1 MSVWLIFGAAKG
13 TGAHVLEY
21 ALAHQ
26 RQVFALLRREE
37 DAARLRE
44 RGVIALVG
52 DATDA
57 AAVERICTMAGAD
70 CTIVSTMGGSHD
82 YLAHRTVIDAAEK
95 AGIKDM
101 VMVTSLGCGD
111 SWPTLSDRAKAAFGQ
126 AVREKSL
133 AEVWLQTSGLNYG
146 ILRPGGL
153 LNGEATGKAQC
164 YQHQE
169 VHGFVNR
176 SDVALTIANLI
187 GSGLSGQVYSLI
199 EPGLAPVR

>member
-1 MSVWLIFGAAKG
+1 MSAWLIFGAAKG
-13 TGAHVLEY
+13 IGACVVEY
-21 ALAHQ
+21 GLTH
-26 RQVFALLRREE
+26 RRPIFALLRKEE

-52 DATDA
+52 DATDV
-57 AAVERICTMAGAD
+57 AAVERICAMAGAG
-70 CTIVSTMGGSHD
+70 CTIISTMGGSQD
-82 YLAHRTVIDAAEK
+82 YLAHRTVIDAAGK
-95 AGIKDM
+95 VGIKAM

-133 AEVWLQTSGLNYG
+133 AEVWLQTSGLNYC

-153 LNGEATGKAQC
+153 LNGEPTGKAQC

-176 SDVALTIANLI
+176 SDVALTIAAQIDN
-187 GSGLSGQVYSLI
+187 GLSGQVYSLI